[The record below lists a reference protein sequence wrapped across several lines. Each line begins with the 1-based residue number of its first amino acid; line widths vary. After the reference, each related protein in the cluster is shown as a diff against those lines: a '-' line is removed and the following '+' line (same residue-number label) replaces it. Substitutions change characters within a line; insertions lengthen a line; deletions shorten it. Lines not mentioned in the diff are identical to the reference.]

1 MLTLIEMYETKNV
14 PKGEKDWMLDQMP
27 RKLLLHTTTL
37 MAARVLLVFIQKCI
51 SLLATESSMLTVRIK
66 CAPIIILSTKYQN
79 QDQS

>member
-51 SLLATESSMLTVRIK
+51 SLLSMLTVRIK